1 MCFRRKVCRVGRVQ
15 VRSRPLEIIPAV
27 RRSRLYLSTRES
39 AGCRQ
44 VEERGNCR
52 IGSLEFDRN
61 GITSSG
67 VIGTRKRANWSQLPE
82 VRSTSKA
89 PLYSY
94 TSTSGIIEICYHYP
108 PTGQIVVI
116 GRSNSAEENGC
127 LVPLLIE

>member
-1 MCFRRKVCRVGRVQ
+1 MFAWDKATNYRKISEMV
-15 VRSRPLEIIPAV
+15 V
-27 RRSRLYLSTRES
+27 RRFGPPILARMVAAILQGST
-39 AGCRQ
+39 
-44 VEERGNCR
+44 VR

-89 PLYSY
+89 PWYSY

-127 LVPLLIE
+127 LVPLLI

>member
-1 MCFRRKVCRVGRVQ
+1 FGPPILARMVAAILQG
-15 VRSRPLEIIPAV
+15 
-27 RRSRLYLSTRES
+27 ST
-39 AGCRQ
+39 
-44 VEERGNCR
+44 VR

-89 PLYSY
+89 PWYSY

-116 GRSNSAEENGC
+116 GRTNSAEENGC
-127 LVPLLIE
+127 LVPLLIEMMKNQLAQRHL